1 MGGAKLGRI
10 LHVKKSLD
18 NLQKIYSENLL
29 APLISEEIFTCF
41 YEDNAEDIK
50 KKMEELDFDFYGV
63 EKDGIVIGYIKKD
76 ELKVGMIYQF
86 VHYFD
91 LGDLVSESTSLIDLL
106 KIMKNTNPIFV
117 LEMNKV
123 KKIITISDLQ
133 KQPIRM
139 LVFGLISLLEMFLL
153 DLINQEY
160 KDESWKSHLNDD
172 RLHNAIKLYNI
183 RKEKNEGIG
192 LIDCLQLS
200 DKGRIIKNTPELRKL
215 LNFDS
220 NTKLNQFF
228 DGIEKLRNNTAH
240 SQEYVYQD
248 FNEFLDKI
256 TRVQEL
262 LSVLEDEQ
270 RHFR

>member
-1 MGGAKLGRI
+1 MGQI

-29 APLISEEIFTCF
+29 APLISEEIYTCL
-41 YEDNAEDIK
+41 YQDKAEDVK
-50 KKMEELDFDFYGV
+50 KKMVELDFDFIGV
-63 EKDGIVIGYIKKD
+63 EKEGIVIGYIKKD
-76 ELKVGMIYQF
+76 ELREGYISQF
-86 VHYFD
+86 VHNFD
-91 LGDLVSESTSLIDLL
+91 LSDLISESTSLIDLL

-117 LEMNKV
+117 LEMNRV
-123 KKIITISDLQ
+123 KKIITKSDLQ

-160 KDESWKSHLNDD
+160 QDESWKDHLTDE
-172 RLHNAIKLYNI
+172 RLQKAIDLYNI
-183 RKEKNEGIG
+183 RKERNEGIG

-200 DKGRIIKNTPELRKL
+200 DKGRIIKHSPELRKL
-215 LNFDS
+215 LNFNS
-220 NTKLNQFF
+220 KTKLNKFF
-228 DGIEKLRNNTAH
+228 DGIEELRNNTAH

-248 FNEFLDKI
+248 FNEFLNKI

-262 LSVLEDEQ
+262 LSLLDDERKHNRQ
-270 RHFR
+270 P